1 MKRSREE
8 HIIAEVEHAFKR
20 HCAVQ
25 EEPEEPSHNKRK
37 RADDVAPVHKRTK
50 RKHRASSDELR
61 NCIVGLVEL
70 VRKRQRREL
79 ELLAQLAAAHEQVRR
94 LGARN
99 EAQGSHI
106 QHLQNT
112 LTMRCSVEPWQGK
125 DLKNYGIY

>member
-1 MKRSREE
+1 MTKRSREE
-8 HIIAEVEHAFKR
+8 EIIADVEHAFKR

-25 EEPEEPSHNKRK
+25 QESDEPTHKRK
-37 RADDVAPVHKRTK
+37 RADDVAPAQKRLK

-70 VRKRQRREL
+70 VRKRQRGEQV
-79 ELLAQLAAAHEQVRR
+79 LLAQLAAAHEQVRR

-125 DLKNYGIY
+125 DFVNYAIY